1 MNNCFKFLLIFL
13 LVLSLLHVLFY
24 SKNSLEAFENII
36 DCSKCKIMPDDNNCI
51 KVYDISFISI
61 SNEDYPPHDVSNLHT
76 IDTSMIVCPWK
87 ERCSSNTFFNST
99 SERLNTDYKCCSDSS
114 FYDTY
119 TTNLKTTDYYE
130 LQKSKCRTLESIMLD
145 LSYTNPKRYIEI
157 SNTTSYAKAK
167 NICNLPDF
175 SGVILELNHASIL
188 DLIKKP
194 QLSINNILDYQ
205 KKLTI
210 KPDSELNELGLSTD
224 LLTELNKELAGLD
237 MEDSLASKR
246 KTEIQN
252 QLVHF
257 FISNDS
263 DSIDK
268 KYYNPLN
275 KYGEQLSHDYLIS
288 SDQFF
293 DCYGKIQNPSDLSLG
308 DISMTVMYNQ
318 HQRDSFFDTS
328 SDSPYKTIQDYKNT
342 LYPSYNDYKMELKNL
357 NNLNKREINNSNNNK
372 NIVNKYL
379 QYINSFHTNYNSN
392 LENNN
397 QLKFINNELIISNPL
412 KNVSYNTSS
421 SFNKNC
427 TDSIT
432 GNNDFSYCGPTP
444 YNF

>member
-1 MNNCFKFLLIFL
+1 MNNYFKFLLFFL
-13 LVLSLLHVLFY
+13 LVLSLIHVLFY

-51 KVYDISFISI
+51 KVYDISFTPI
-61 SNEDYPPHDVSNLHT
+61 SNEDYPPHDVDNLRT
-76 IDTSMIVCPWK
+76 IDTSMIICPWK
-87 ERCSSNTFFNST
+87 EQCSSNTFFNSA

-145 LSYTNPKRYIEI
+145 LSYTNPKKYIEI
-157 SNTTSYAKAK
+157 ANDINYTRAK

-175 SGVILELNHASIL
+175 SGVILQLNHASIL
-188 DLIKKP
+188 DLIKNPK
-194 QLSINNILDYQ
+194 LNINNILDYQ
-205 KKLTI
+205 EKLTI
-210 KPDSELNELGLSTD
+210 KPDLELNELGLSSS
-224 LLTELNKELAGLD
+224 LLTELNTELATLD
-237 MEDSLASKR
+237 MDDSSAIAR

-252 QLVHF
+252 QLVNF

-263 DSIDK
+263 ITK

-275 KYGEQLSHDYLIS
+275 KYGEQLSNDYLIS

-293 DCYGKIQNPSDLSLG
+293 NCYGKIENPSDLSLG
-308 DISMTVMYNQ
+308 DISMTLMYNE
-318 HQRDSFFDTS
+318 HQRDSFFDTAS
-328 SDSPYKTIQDYKNT
+328 NSPYKTVQDYKNT
-342 LYPSYNDYKMELKNL
+342 QYPSYNDYKMELKNL
-357 NNLNKREINNSNNNK
+357 NNLNNREINNSNNNK
-372 NIVNKYL
+372 NVVNKYL
-379 QYINSFHTNYNSN
+379 QFINSFYSNNINNSN

-397 QLKFINNELIISNPL
+397 QLKLINNELIISNPL
-412 KNVSYNTSS
+412 INVSHNTSE
-421 SFNKNC
+421 NINC

-432 GNNDFSYCGPTP
+432 GNSDFSYCGPIP